1 MSDPVIQATHR
12 NIAEREQKV
21 LTLRAQIKALP
32 LKAPNRPVLRK
43 KLEQLLTELATLRAS
58 VHYYKPTDQLQAS
71 LKRQQE
77 KVQQLSAMF
86 QSASGAD
93 KKAKGMELRAAAKEL
108 NEMLAAGQMQR
119 IRKGMKA
126 PLPSGA
132 KANPESDYDPAEF
145 SLDQLPENAEEV
157 MAQFEEAFGADDSA
171 PWYTNKMILGGVL
184 FAVGAYAYHR
194 RSDFG

>member
-21 LTLRAQIKALP
+21 LTLRAQIRALP
-32 LKAPNRPVLRK
+32 LKAPNRSVLHQ

-58 VHYYKPTDQLQAS
+58 VHYYKPTNELQAS

-93 KKAKGMELRAAAKEL
+93 KKVKGMELRAAAKEL

-119 IRKGMKA
+119 IRRGMKA

-132 KANPESDYDPAEF
+132 KANPESEYDPAEF
-145 SLDQLPENAEEV
+145 SLDQLPENGQEV
-157 MAQFEEAFGADDSA
+157 LAQFEEVFGSDDSA
-171 PWYTNKMILGGVL
+171 PWYTNKIILGGVL
-184 FAVGAYAYHR
+184 ITIGAIAYR
-194 RSDFG
+194 RRTNS